1 MEPTV
6 VLSNYSSGN
15 KDEEKVLLRRPRP
28 AKKVQPS
35 EEFSRPITTNF
46 QNLKTPPTSVQRSGS
61 LAPLGPDVARQLP
74 LSKEDKKWVLD
85 SAYSSR
91 QTTAHSRVY
100 GKNLLK
106 PYKPRGPGGLPPRE
120 AKRQLPFY
128 SDFIRSD
135 EDVRYTKPPLFTLND
150 FIIGIAKENKISVSE
165 AQQIIFSSANYK
177 KITEF
182 VATKLNGQ
190 NTTIS
195 FVDVDLDAMESMSE
209 EAPQRVPHA
218 QALYEMAALI
228 KDRVREALHF
238 EVECRVRRLPK
249 FAPGYKVGE
258 APHSEIVL
266 FEGKKAQE
274 IDRIVA
280 AGRLTGHPT
289 KETIFTTGSMPKH
302 FHEATRSTSP
312 FTYDENQISPA
323 EICVLDCMLTGG
335 IALSLKANFISA
347 LPDVSVL
354 RHTLTYVNLSYN
366 DFKEIPPAIFQLP
379 SLQILKLR
387 SNPLSILS
395 SDIELLTQLESLVV
409 SFCLI
414 TTIPVSLYKLKKL
427 RILDVSYNKISF
439 LHREIKGLRNLTY
452 LNVEGNE
459 LTSLPNT
466 MLAMRLKRIK
476 VRNNFL
482 HPFLW
487 AENSLSQPQQLQ
499 DLAALTF
506 YHSGLNRRFDLQTV
520 GESDA
525 GQRAPQVAEE
535 IRQILVDQ
543 LATCECCGGPKFGP
557 GLRLIRPAKK
567 LFGVRYL
574 PLLFT
579 ACSPHC
585 RSVFLRSDSSEGL
598 AERLYRPDT
607 PTPVP
612 MPTPPDGN
620 IEEVNENE

>member
-61 LAPLGPDVARQLP
+61 LVPLGPDVARQLP

-85 SAYSSR
+85 SAYNSR

-177 KITEF
+177 KITDF

-312 FTYDENQISPA
+312 FT

-414 TTIPVSLYKLKKL
+414 TTIPVS
-427 RILDVSYNKISF
+427 
-439 LHREIKGLRNLTY
+439 NLTY

-520 GESDA
+520 GELDA
-525 GQRAPQVAEE
+525 GQRAPRVAEE

-612 MPTPPDGN
+612 TPTPPDGN

>member
-1 MEPTV
+1 MQGGA
-6 VLSNYSSGN
+6 LG
-15 KDEEKVLLRRPRP
+15 LLLGASLVTLLESLDAICLFLCSTRGLDTGRP
-28 AKKVQPS
+28 
-35 EEFSRPITTNF
+35 
-46 QNLKTPPTSVQRSGS
+46 SGS
-61 LAPLGPDVARQLP
+61 AIPPLPQAASRCRLSRAGPQ
-74 LSKEDKKWVLD
+74 
-85 SAYSSR
+85 
-91 QTTAHSRVY
+91 H
-100 GKNLLK
+100 G
-106 PYKPRGPGGLPPRE
+106 GPGLER
-120 AKRQLPFY
+120 L
-128 SDFIRSD
+128 
-135 EDVRYTKPPLFTLND
+135 TN
-150 FIIGIAKENKISVSE
+150 
-165 AQQIIFSSANYK
+165 
-177 KITEF
+177 
-182 VATKLNGQ
+182 
-190 NTTIS
+190 
-195 FVDVDLDAMESMSE
+195 ESMSE

-312 FTYDENQISPA
+312 FT

>member
-1 MEPTV
+1 PPLPQAASRCR
-6 VLSNYSSGN
+6 LS
-15 KDEEKVLLRRPRP
+15 R
-28 AKKVQPS
+28 A
-35 EEFSRPITTNF
+35 
-46 QNLKTPPTSVQRSGS
+46 
-61 LAPLGPDVARQLP
+61 GPQ
-74 LSKEDKKWVLD
+74 
-85 SAYSSR
+85 
-91 QTTAHSRVY
+91 H
-100 GKNLLK
+100 G
-106 PYKPRGPGGLPPRE
+106 GPGLER
-120 AKRQLPFY
+120 L
-128 SDFIRSD
+128 
-135 EDVRYTKPPLFTLND
+135 TN
-150 FIIGIAKENKISVSE
+150 
-165 AQQIIFSSANYK
+165 
-177 KITEF
+177 
-182 VATKLNGQ
+182 
-190 NTTIS
+190 
-195 FVDVDLDAMESMSE
+195 ESMSE

-387 SNPLSILS
+387 SNPL
-395 SDIELLTQLESLVV
+395 DIELLTQLESLVV

-414 TTIPVSLYKLKKL
+414 TTIPVS
-427 RILDVSYNKISF
+427 
-439 LHREIKGLRNLTY
+439 NLTY

-466 MLAMRLKRIK
+466 MLAMR
-476 VRNNFL
+476 
-482 HPFLW
+482 
-487 AENSLSQPQQLQ
+487 

-525 GQRAPQVAEE
+525 GQRAPRVAEE

-598 AERLYRPDT
+598 AERLYRPT
-607 PTPVP
+607 LRRRCQRQHRRTV
-612 MPTPPDGN
+612 TSKRSTRTSSRKAS
-620 IEEVNENE
+620 